1 LDALIASTVGR
12 NWLVQSMRPP
22 ATSATAEN
30 SPRRRNSPDEPADT
44 VLIAVLLTALAAHGC
59 ASLWNALRMDPCMI
73 VEEGK
78 MWDEETALMHVVQ
91 NAHQQG

>member
-1 LDALIASTVGR
+1 
-12 NWLVQSMRPP
+12 M
-22 ATSATAEN
+22 
-30 SPRRRNSPDEPADT
+30 
-44 VLIAVLLTALAAHGC
+44 LIAVLLTALAAHGC